1 MFASAHPY
9 AHFLRVWL
17 TVLALLG
24 AWPAH
29 AAFTDNG
36 DGTVT
41 DTVTLLIWDKCSWGQ
56 SGNACATGSA
66 STHSLAAALG
76 VAVTANAS
84 FYKGK
89 NDWRL
94 PNARELESL
103 VNLNGSQPAT
113 DSTTFPNT
121 QLAGYWSSTIGT
133 HHPGADPTGAV
144 IVDFLNGYTY
154 AFLNIPNHVRLVR
167 SGQSFSSFDSFP
179 AGTSLTPQTINID
192 TSPTSLVVGGTG
204 TVSATASSGLPVI
217 FSSRTPWL
225 CTVSGNTVTGV
236 GVGLCNVNV
245 DQPGDARY
253 SPAIT
258 ALALINI
265 VAPTAYTL
273 YVNSIGASGV
283 AIAASPTTY
292 AGISNY
298 GTGMM
303 GGTSL
308 TLTAPSRAGNATFS
322 NWSGCD
328 VTSGVTCALTMLNA
342 DRSVTALYNTSSL
355 LSQSITFG
363 AAPSVTVGGT
373 GRVSATATSGLAVT
387 FSSIDTTATCS
398 VSGSTVTGLAAG
410 TCVLTANQS
419 GDARYSPAPPTKQ
432 VFNVGASTSLLSQS
446 ITFGTAP
453 SVALGGTGTV
463 SATATSGL
471 AVSFSSV
478 TTGICSVSGSTV
490 TGLAAG
496 TCILTA
502 NQSGN
507 TRYSPAPQAMQSFNV
522 VASTGYTL
530 TVNSTGASGV
540 AIGASPT
547 TYSGTSNYSKTGIAA
562 GASIILSAPS
572 SAGSATFSNWSGCD
586 ATSGSICA
594 LTLNAS
600 RGVTALYNTSLLS
613 QSITF
618 GTAPG
623 VAVGGTGTV
632 SATATSGLVVSF
644 SSVTTGICSVSGSTV
659 TGLAAGTC
667 ILTANQS
674 GDARYSPAP
683 QAMQTFA
690 IAAGS
695 AAPNP
700 PTNITITAGS
710 GSAMLNFSISTDTD
724 GSPITHY
731 TATCSANGQ
740 TTRTATGSASP
751 LTVKNLSGNVAYQ
764 CSLTATNGSGLT
776 SSASDPLPV
785 TPMPAKKSGLTPIL
799 MLLFE

>member
-1 MFASAHPY
+1 VTGLAAGTCI
-9 AHFLRVWL
+9 L
-17 TVLALLG
+17 TA
-24 AWPAH
+24 
-29 AAFTDNG
+29 N
-36 DGTVT
+36 
-41 DTVTLLIWDKCSWGQ
+41 Q
-56 SGNACATGSA
+56 SGNT
-66 STHSLAAALG
+66 
-76 VAVTANAS
+76 
-84 FYKGK
+84 
-89 NDWRL
+89 
-94 PNARELESL
+94 
-103 VNLNGSQPAT
+103 
-113 DSTTFPNT
+113 
-121 QLAGYWSSTIGT
+121 
-133 HHPGADPTGAV
+133 
-144 IVDFLNGYTY
+144 
-154 AFLNIPNHVRLVR
+154 
-167 SGQSFSSFDSFP
+167 
-179 AGTSLTPQTINID
+179 
-192 TSPTSLVVGGTG
+192 
-204 TVSATASSGLPVI
+204 
-217 FSSRTPWL
+217 
-225 CTVSGNTVTGV
+225 
-236 GVGLCNVNV
+236 
-245 DQPGDARY
+245 RY
-253 SPAIT
+253 SPAPQ
-258 ALALINI
+258 AMQSFNV
-265 VAPTAYTL
+265 VA
-273 YVNSIGASGV
+273 S
-283 AIAASPTTY
+283 
-292 AGISNY
+292 
-298 GTGMM
+298 TG
-303 GGTSL
+303 
-308 TLTAPSRAGNATFS
+308 
-322 NWSGCD
+322 
-328 VTSGVTCALTMLNA
+328 
-342 DRSVTALYNTSSL
+342 Y

-363 AAPSVTVGGT
+363 TAPSVTVGGT
-373 GRVSATATSGLAVT
+373 GTLSATSTSGLAVS
-387 FSSIDTTATCS
+387 FSSVTTGICS

-410 TCVLTANQS
+410 TCILTANQS
-419 GDARYSPAPPTKQ
+419 GNARYSPAPQ
-432 VFNVGASTSLLSQS
+432 AMQSFNVVASTAYLSQS

-453 SVALGGTGTV
+453 SVAVGGTGTV